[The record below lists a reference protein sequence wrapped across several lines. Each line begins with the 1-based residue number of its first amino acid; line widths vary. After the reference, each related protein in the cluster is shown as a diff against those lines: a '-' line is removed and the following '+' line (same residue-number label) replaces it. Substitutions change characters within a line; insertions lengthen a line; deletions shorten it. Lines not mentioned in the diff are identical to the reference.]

1 MSGRKGND
9 VFTGD
14 KAPEGSMAEG
24 WKGQTTNVLAD
35 DFGLTIPTEIVP
47 LPSQGV
53 IYGEEDALNMKE
65 TIEIRA
71 MTAREEDIL
80 TNRAFI
86 KNKTVIAEL
95 IKSCLINKNIDP
107 NNMIAGDRNAMMVAL
122 RITGY
127 GQEYTVEVDCPAC
140 GERSKQDFDLGA
152 LPIKHLAHQPV
163 TPGSNIFEFTLPLTK
178 KKVRFKYLTGHEEQ
192 EIAIIEERLK
202 KRGIQ
207 KNNLVTNRFQ
217 HQVLSI
223 DNINDKNKVQK
234 FCQNM
239 PARDSLA
246 LRKFMDKNEPGIEM
260 KQHMTCPHCFE
271 ESEVRLPMGASFF
284 WPDSE

>member
-9 VFTGD
+9 VFN
-14 KAPEGSMAEG
+14 PEGNPSGSMKEG
-24 WKGQTTNVLAD
+24 WKGDSTNVLAD
-35 DFGLTIPTEIVP
+35 DFGLTIPTEVVP

-53 IYGEEDALNMKE
+53 IYDDNDALSMIE

-86 KNKTVIAEL
+86 KNKSVIVEL

-107 NNMIAGDRNAMMVAL
+107 NNMIAGDRNAIMVAL

-127 GQEYTVEVDCPAC
+127 GQEYNVEVDCPSC
-140 GERSKQDFDLGA
+140 RERSKQEFDLSK
-152 LPIKHLAHQPV
+152 LPIRNLHQPPV
-163 TPGSNIFEFTLPLTK
+163 AVGSNVFEFTLPLTK
-178 KKVRFKYLTGHEEQ
+178 KKVRFKYLTGYEEK
-192 EIAIIEERLK
+192 EIAIIEERMK
-202 KRGIQ
+202 KRGFQAGNTI
-207 KNNLVTNRFQ
+207 TTRFKY
-217 HQVLSI
+217 QVLSVA
-223 DNINDKNKVQK
+223 NISDKSKVQK

-260 KQHMTCPHCFE
+260 KQHMNCPHCFE
-271 ESEVRLPMGASFF
+271 ESEVRLPMGANFF